1 MLPEVRH
8 PNCVFWRL
16 YWGSVGSVRGILYR
30 QSYNIDCGPVDV
42 EQIADMVE
50 IVRVIVPDDCDLEV
64 ASVRYQAIQDPG
76 P

>member
-1 MLPEVRH
+1 
-8 PNCVFWRL
+8 
-16 YWGSVGSVRGILYR
+16 
-30 QSYNIDCGPVDV
+30 
-42 EQIADMVE
+42 VE